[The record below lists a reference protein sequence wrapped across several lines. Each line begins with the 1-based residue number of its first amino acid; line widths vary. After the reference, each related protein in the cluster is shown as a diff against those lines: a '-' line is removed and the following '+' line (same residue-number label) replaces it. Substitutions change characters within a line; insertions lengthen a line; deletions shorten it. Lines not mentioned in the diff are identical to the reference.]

1 MRKLR
6 TDNYCHV
13 QDYRKWSSQD
23 LTSCLSNPKMN
34 VLNYFQDYV
43 MEDHWNVDG
52 KKQIYS
58 MGSDYWQKSY
68 PTYFDFGQKQQV
80 FPCPPPFLNSILKAN
95 KRNFILPS
103 LGLINKHFKRFCL
116 YHLLTNYNTEL
127 IKFLDQS
134 DISVKKIL
142 PPKF

>member
-68 PTYFDFGQKQQV
+68 PTYFAFGQKQQV

-103 LGLINKHFKRFCL
+103 LGLGVK
-116 YHLLTNYNTEL
+116 L
-127 IKFLDQS
+127 I
-134 DISVKKIL
+134 
-142 PPKF
+142 